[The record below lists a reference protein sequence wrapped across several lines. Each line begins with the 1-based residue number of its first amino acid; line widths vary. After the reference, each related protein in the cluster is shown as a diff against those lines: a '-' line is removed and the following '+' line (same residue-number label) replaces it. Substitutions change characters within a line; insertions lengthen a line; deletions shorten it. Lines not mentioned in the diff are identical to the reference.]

1 MAGREPPYD
10 PVAGSKLRK
19 SFIALSTMTFI
30 ACALTLPVA
39 AHAQTAVANCGSCH
53 AIPPSSGKHST
64 HRSEGVSCG
73 TCHGTG
79 YSNTTVNAATHA
91 NGVTNIASTPGWNA
105 SSRSCSNSC
114 HGSHSWGA
122 AGTVTLPPPPTTTD
136 GAALYASSC
145 SGCHGALA
153 SSTKKGR
160 TAAQIQSAI
169 NGNTG
174 GMGLLSSLTSAQITA
189 VATALAGTTTPPPAT
204 DGAALYTAN
213 CAGCHGALASS
224 AKQNR
229 TATQIQNAIN
239 GNTGGMG
246 STSLRALT
254 SAQVQA
260 VATALA
266 GTTTPPPATDG
277 AALYTAN
284 CSSCHRALAS
294 SEVRGR
300 SATQIRNAISSNTGG
315 MGRLSSLTST
325 QISAIATVLADT
337 GTTPPP
343 TTGSCTSCH
352 AAPPNTGRH
361 VMHVSEEHVSCAS
374 CHGTGY
380 DVAAKTVNAA
390 THQDG
395 RVQVRSSLRWSSSSR
410 SCASACHGQETW
422 SSGSSSGGDDGEN
435 DGSRSDDMV
444 VADEGA
450 PQTGGCGST
459 GAAFTV
465 MVFAGLAAA
474 LLRRRMSRA

>member
-1 MAGREPPYD
+1 
-10 PVAGSKLRK
+10 VRK
-19 SFIALSTMTFI
+19 TFIALSTMTLI
-30 ACALTLPVA
+30 ACALALPVA
-39 AHAQTAVANCGSCH
+39 AHAQTTVANCGSCH
-53 AIPPSSGKHST
+53 GIPPSSGKHGT

-122 AGTVTLPPPPTTTD
+122 AGTVTPPPPPPTTSTD

-160 TAAQIQSAI
+160 TATQIQSAI
-169 NGNTG
+169 GSNTG
-174 GMGLLSSLTSAQITA
+174 GMGSLSSLTSAQITA
-189 VATALAGTTTPPPAT
+189 IATALAGTTTPPPAT
-204 DGAALYTAN
+204 DGAAIYTAN

-229 TATQIQNAIN
+229 TATQIQSAIN

-260 VATALA
+260 IATALV
-266 GTTTPPPATDG
+266 TTTTPPPPATDG

-284 CSSCHRALAS
+284 CASCHGALAS
-294 SEVRGR
+294 SEVRGH

-361 VMHVSEEHVSCAS
+361 AMHVSEEHVSCAR

-380 DVAAKTVNAA
+380 DVAKKTVNAA

-395 RVQVRSSLRWSSSSR
+395 RVQLASSLRWSSANR
-410 SCASACHGQETW
+410 SCSPGCHGTHSW
-422 SSGSSSGGDDGEN
+422 SGSSSGGDDGE
-435 DGSRSDDMV
+435 GSSGDDIV
-444 VADEGA
+444 VVDDSA